1 MYKDGELEER
11 YGGGHFAERQMVKFT
26 AIKKCTTRQWDDR
39 YWFYGETQHSS
50 SHLLGGIEELL
61 VQKQIIANQ

>member
-26 AIKKCTTRQWDDR
+26 AIKKCTTRQ
-39 YWFYGETQHSS
+39 
-50 SHLLGGIEELL
+50 
-61 VQKQIIANQ
+61 